1 MDATPQHGT
10 APFSNV
16 PIAAGDDEP
25 AMDAAGVADAWSN
38 IEPPAGQEDGG
49 AGFQPPLLEARR
61 VSDGDVIA
69 PDSRMQ
75 SQGLHHDEPEP
86 QAAEPDKGDDE
97 ENDVVTEPEGS
108 AGFQP
113 AIPEHAESLNEESE
127 PESEERGGWTVALLG
142 AGIAVIAACLLLPL
156 AEENHQL
163 AWQREKLKVDLE
175 QIKQQVAVNAEFLH
189 KVSDDPTLAERLAQ
203 RQMKYIRQGTSIL
216 DLHDGNDPAQQASPF
231 QLVMLPPPNPI
242 PPYRPLGGALC
253 AIVRNSRARLYL
265 IGVGLLLLACGLVLG
280 GGAKQTYDDPA

>member
-10 APFSNV
+10 APFSDV
-16 PIAAGDDEP
+16 PIPASDDEP
-25 AMDAAGVADAWSN
+25 TIDVACVADAWSN
-38 IEPPAGQEDGG
+38 IEPPPAAQDDGG
-49 AGFQPPLLEARR
+49 AGVQPGLESQA
-61 VSDGDVIA
+61 
-69 PDSRMQ
+69 Q
-75 SQGLHHDEPEP
+75 SLRHNEPGPEAAEV
-86 QAAEPDKGDDE
+86 AAEPDGR
-97 ENDVVTEPEGS
+97 

-113 AIPEHAESLNEESE
+113 AAPEPAESVPLDEESE
-127 PESEERGGWTVALLG
+127 PEPEERGGWTVALLG
-142 AGIAVIAACLLLPL
+142 AGIAIVAACLLLPL

-175 QIKQQVAVNAEFLH
+175 QIKQQVAVNAEFLR

-216 DLHDGNDPAQQASPF
+216 DLHEANDPTQQASPF
-231 QLVMLPPPNPI
+231 QLVMLAPPNPI
-242 PPYRPLGGALC
+242 PPYEPLGGALC

-265 IGVGLLLLACGLVLG
+265 IGAGLLLLACGLVLG

>member
-16 PIAAGDDEP
+16 PISAGSDEP
-25 AMDAAGVADAWSN
+25 APIEVAGVADAWSN
-38 IEPPAGQEDGG
+38 IEPPAQ
-49 AGFQPPLLEARR
+49 
-61 VSDGDVIA
+61 
-69 PDSRMQ
+69 
-75 SQGLHHDEPEP
+75 DEPSDSEP
-86 QAAEPDKGDDE
+86 RASAPGLDEAPEAEPSEPDLAASQDVDQALTLAAR
-97 ENDVVTEPEGS
+97 NDQTPEP
-108 AGFQP
+108 
-113 AIPEHAESLNEESE
+113 AESLPPAEESE
-127 PESEERGGWTVALLG
+127 PEPEERGGWTVALLG
-142 AGIAVIAACLLLPL
+142 AGIAIIAACLLLPL

-175 QIKQQVAVNAEFLH
+175 QIKQQVAVNGEFLH

-216 DLHDGNDPAQQASPF
+216 DLHEGNDSTQQASPF

-242 PPYRPLGGALC
+242 PPYQPLGGGLC

-265 IGVGLLLLACGLVLG
+265 IGLGLLLLACGLVLG